1 MTRTVAFFVCL
12 TLFNT
17 LLLAQKKEIF
27 QPVDTIYKWGV
38 VHEADLKMTFYA
50 PDTSAEAVVLFDVG
64 YISANYILGAYSS
77 TFIRH
82 RRVKIFKKSA
92 FSNEGNISILHNGKL
107 LEIEAQT
114 IQEDGTIKK
123 VESKEFYDIK
133 KSDKRFV
140 KKFAFPDLK
149 EGCILEYKYTSLH
162 DDNIFT
168 LRDWYFQEDI
178 PVRRSELFFKISSML
193 VYTYYFQGTNHK
205 QDKLGNEVIQIDK
218 HTMLDSTYPRLYR
231 DTVPAMRQ
239 ESYITTMDDYL
250 NRVRFQLSEFVNLRG
265 QSEKVLTTWNDISNA
280 LLNEPYI
287 GLQYQNKSQ
296 YSKVWKAVKKE
307 LNDTMSMESKVKY
320 VYEYISKNIDWID
333 DDFSIFSSKGL
344 NDAFKNKKANSGEL
358 NLMLIACLNK
368 IGLKAFPML
377 ISTRDNGA
385 PVDKYPIATQFN
397 HILCYTELNGKPLML
412 DAGNIYRPMNI
423 QRIPSLNEKGWV
435 LEKNKSRWVNI
446 QPSLSS
452 NITAASFTLS
462 NNGSLVGNMASLH
475 QGYSAVN
482 ERMEAKDDDKREKLK
497 KKLVK
502 DFSEIVVD
510 SIVQKNLD
518 KVSEP
523 YKRKIYCTIPNAAI
537 IGDGLIYIKPTLKT
551 DFDESPFKSVKRDY
565 PVDIPY
571 PFKDQ
576 YVLNLTIPDDYEIEE
591 IPQAVSLVLPNNGG
605 YFQYLSSQKESQ
617 IQLVIKIQLNQLHFE
632 PVDYSNIKNF
642 FDTIVAKQ
650 AEQIVLKKKKVSDK

>member
-1 MTRTVAFFVCL
+1 MTRTVAFFICFI
-12 TLFNT
+12 LFNT
-17 LLLAQKKEIF
+17 LLLAQKKEISR
-27 QPVDTIYKWGV
+27 PVDTIYKWGV
-38 VHEADLKMTFYA
+38 VPEADLKMTSYA

-64 YISANYILGAYSS
+64 YISTNYTFGLFSS
-77 TFIRH
+77 SFTRH

-92 FSNEGNISILHNGKL
+92 FSSEGDISIRHGGNLSR
-107 LEIEAQT
+107 IEAQI
-114 IQEDGTIKK
+114 IQEDGIIKK
-123 VESKEFYDIK
+123 VDSTGIYDVK
-133 KSDKRFV
+133 KSDGRFV
-140 KKFAFPDLK
+140 KKFAFPDIK
-149 EGCILEYKYTSLH
+149 EGCIIEYKYTSV
-162 DDNIFT
+162 DDENILT
-168 LRDWYFQEDI
+168 LRDWYFQENI
-178 PVRRSELFFKISSML
+178 PVRRSELFFKIDNML
-193 VYTYYFQGTNHK
+193 TYTYYFQGSNQK
-205 QDKLGNEVIQIDK
+205 EDRLKDAVIPI
-218 HTMLDSTYPRLYR
+218 TAYELLDSTYPRLYR

-239 ESYITTMDDYL
+239 EGYITTMDDYL
-250 NRVRFQLSEFVNLRG
+250 NRVRFQLSEIKSYRG
-265 QSEKVLTTWNDISNA
+265 TSQKILTTWEDISKA
-280 LLNEPYI
+280 LLAHQYL
-287 GLQYQNKSQ
+287 GVQYQKKGQ
-296 YSKVWKAVKKE
+296 YGNVWKTIKKE
-307 LNDTMSMESKVKY
+307 LYDTMSTESKVRY
-320 VYEYISKNIDWID
+320 IYEYISKNIDWID
-333 DDFSIFSSKGL
+333 DNFSIFSSKGL
-344 NDAFKNKKANSGEL
+344 NDAFKSKKANSGEL

-462 NNGSLVGNMASLH
+462 DNGSLVGNMASLH

-482 ERMEAKDDDKREKLK
+482 ERMEAKDDDKLEKLK

-510 SIVQKNLD
+510 SIVQQNLD

-576 YVLNLTIPDDYEIEE
+576 YVLNLTIPDDYEVEE
-591 IPQAVSLVLPNNGG
+591 IPQAASLVLPNNGG
-605 YFQYLSSQKESQ
+605 YFQYLSSQKDSQ

>member
-1 MTRTVAFFVCL
+1 ML
-12 TLFNT
+12 T
-17 LLLAQKKEIF
+17 
-27 QPVDTIYKWGV
+27 
-38 VHEADLKMTFYA
+38 
-50 PDTSAEAVVLFDVG
+50 
-64 YISANYILGAYSS
+64 
-77 TFIRH
+77 
-82 RRVKIFKKSA
+82 
-92 FSNEGNISILHNGKL
+92 
-107 LEIEAQT
+107 
-114 IQEDGTIKK
+114 
-123 VESKEFYDIK
+123 
-133 KSDKRFV
+133 
-140 KKFAFPDLK
+140 
-149 EGCILEYKYTSLH
+149 
-162 DDNIFT
+162 
-168 LRDWYFQEDI
+168 
-178 PVRRSELFFKISSML
+178 
-193 VYTYYFQGTNHK
+193 YTYYFQGSNQKEDRLKDAVLPITAYE
-205 QDKLGNEVIQIDK
+205 L
-218 HTMLDSTYPRLYR
+218 LDSTYPRLYR

-239 ESYITTMDDYL
+239 EGYITTMDDYL
-250 NRVRFQLSEFVNLRG
+250 NRVRFQLSEIKSYRG
-265 QSEKVLTTWNDISNA
+265 PAQKILTTWDDISKA
-280 LLNEPYI
+280 LLAHQYL
-287 GLQYQNKSQ
+287 GVQYQKKGQ
-296 YSKVWKAVKKE
+296 YGSVWKAIKKG
-307 LNDTMSMESKVKY
+307 LNDTLSMELKVKY
-320 VYEYISKNIDWID
+320 IYEYISKNIDWID

-344 NDAFKNKKANSGEL
+344 NNAFKNKKANSGEL
-358 NLMLIACLNK
+358 NLMLTACLNK

-423 QRIPSLNEKGWV
+423 LRIPSLNEKGWV

-462 NNGSLVGNMASLH
+462 DNGSLVGNLASMH

-482 ERMEAKDDDKREKLK
+482 ERMEAKDDDKLEKLK

-510 SIVQKNLD
+510 SIVQQNLD

-537 IGDGLIYIKPTLKT
+537 VGDGLIYIKPTLKT

-576 YVLNLTIPDDYEIEE
+576 YVLNLTIPDDYEVEE
-591 IPQAVSLVLPNNGG
+591 IPQAASLVLPNNGG
-605 YFQYLSSQKESQ
+605 YFQYLSSQKDNQ
-617 IQLVIKIQLNQLHFE
+617 IQLAIKIQLNQLHFE
-632 PVDYSNIKNF
+632 PVDYSKIKNF